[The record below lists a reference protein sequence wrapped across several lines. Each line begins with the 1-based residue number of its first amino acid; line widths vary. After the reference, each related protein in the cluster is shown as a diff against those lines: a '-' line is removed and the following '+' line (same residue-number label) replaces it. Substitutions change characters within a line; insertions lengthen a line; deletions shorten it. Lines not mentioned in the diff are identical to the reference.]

1 MMTEEE
7 FRVKMKELDWPDTVL
22 EKYII
27 AIKKAEELLD
37 VEVPFEEYIY
47 KYAQVV
53 YDENKTF
60 EP

>member
-7 FRVKMKELDWPDTVL
+7 FRVKMKELNWPDTVL

-37 VEVPFEEYIY
+37 VKVPFEEYIY

-53 YDENKTF
+53 DD
-60 EP
+60 

>member
-7 FRVKMKELDWPDTVL
+7 FRVKMKELNWPDTVL

-27 AIKKAEELLD
+27 AIKKAEELD
-37 VEVPFEEYIY
+37 VKVPFEEYIY

-53 YDENKTF
+53 DD
-60 EP
+60 